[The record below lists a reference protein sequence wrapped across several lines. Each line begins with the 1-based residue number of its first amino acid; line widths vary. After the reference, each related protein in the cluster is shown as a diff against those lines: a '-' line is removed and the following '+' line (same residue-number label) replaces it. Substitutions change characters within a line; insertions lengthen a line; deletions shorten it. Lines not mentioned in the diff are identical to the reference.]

1 MISGYTC
8 PDGYRFLQS
17 NMNAD
22 VEHLKTEDGLK
33 IKECK
38 DECDILDQCDFFVYV
53 HLRKQCDLLKFLRRS
68 FVLEIG
74 LTTDSIFCIK
84 PSKL

>member
-1 MISGYTC
+1 
-8 PDGYRFLQS
+8 
-17 NMNAD
+17 MNAD

-38 DECDILDQCDFFVYV
+38 DKCDIEDQCDFFVYV
-53 HLRKQCDLLKFLRRS
+53 HLRQQCDLLKFLRRS

-84 PSKL
+84 PSKFSFSEMMLI